1 MRRTALATL
10 TLTAAAA
17 GLTGCLADED
27 RTDATSKGP
36 FAGLSG
42 GQILDQAA
50 RATTDAPSLQVSGQ
64 APDIRTGDTIHFD
77 MALSGKDECSG
88 TLRYTEGKADV
99 IQADGTVYVRY
110 DKKLLHAQNEGAS
123 TEEMDAVVDQLA
135 GKWLKASVETPTI
148 DELTRFC
155 DLEKTLGDRHVRSNA
170 TRGKTTTIKD
180 TPAIA
185 LREKNGDEQI
195 TAYVAARGTPYILQV
210 NSYSGFGQSTYL
222 FSDFGK
228 AAAAPRPEGD
238 IIDTTTLF
246 E

>member
-1 MRRTALATL
+1 MRRTALVTL

-50 RATTDAPSLQVSGQ
+50 RATADAPSLQVSGQ

-99 IQADGTVYVRY
+99 TQTDGTVYVRY

-135 GKWLKASVETPTI
+135 GKWLKTFAEMPTSTNSHAFATWRRRSET
-148 DELTRFC
+148 DMCARAQ
-155 DLEKTLGDRHVRSNA
+155 R
-170 TRGKTTTIKD
+170 
-180 TPAIA
+180 
-185 LREKNGDEQI
+185 
-195 TAYVAARGTPYILQV
+195 AAR
-210 NSYSGFGQSTYL
+210 
-222 FSDFGK
+222 
-228 AAAAPRPEGD
+228 PRPSRARPPSSCGERTG
-238 IIDTTTLF
+238 TSRSLHMSPLEARRTSSR
-246 E
+246 